1 MHKFKQTIK
10 PWNAFSSYATTI
22 DGEYFTPSDYET
34 RQTND
39 NSPEVALEN
48 VDDNGV
54 DCDRLIS
61 FRRAQGRQIQRA
73 IDYVDRSH
81 KEDLFS
87 KFEHILRQLGMEINK
102 IRDASSSVQLDLLLQ
117 NCINERISPY
127 QKLTKKL
134 NYGPNDIAKVND
146 FDAVIKRLKKR
157 FIKNTGRAQYYNTR
171 FGETPPF
178 NLIEVEKLAKAIS
191 KIEFVGA
198 ADILRR
204 GISKYGQ
211 YSFPLHQ
218 KRRYGRNVREM
229 RVQTSKID
237 LHKMTPKTRK
247 KLILKDINKAFTR
260 DVFIDC
266 RLHKPSEIQEIFLL
280 VQGLKS

>member
-1 MHKFKQTIK
+1 MNPNQVSDAQVQTNNQTLEVNID
-10 PWNAFSSYATTI
+10 NVSNNDSTFSSRATTI
-22 DGEYFTPSDYET
+22 NGEYFTPSDYET
-34 RQTND
+34 GQTND

-54 DCDRLIS
+54 DGDRLIS
-61 FRRAQGRQIQRA
+61 FRRAQGHQIQRA

-87 KFEHILRQLGMEINK
+87 N
-102 IRDASSSVQLDLLLQ
+102 VQLDLLLQ

-134 NYGPNDIAKVND
+134 NYGLSDIAKVND

-178 NLIEVEKLAKAIS
+178 NLIEVEKLVKAFS

-198 ADILRR
+198 ADHI
-204 GISKYGQ
+204 K
-211 YSFPLHQ
+211 
-218 KRRYGRNVREM
+218 KRYIKVWSVFLSTSPEEKIWEKCTRNE
-229 RVQTSKID
+229 SSD
-237 LHKMTPKTRK
+237 
-247 KLILKDINKAFTR
+247 
-260 DVFIDC
+260 
-266 RLHKPSEIQEIFLL
+266 
-280 VQGLKS
+280 